1 MQLSFTCPIVKKQ
14 EIIHKENLLVNICDL
29 YMCVFICKFKINILC
44 VNNLRHDKTL

>member
-29 YMCVFICKFKINILC
+29 YMCVFICNFKLNILC
-44 VNNLRHDKTL
+44 VNNLRYD